1 LFYVSRDVFVKNKWK
16 SEELDERK
24 GMALNVTP
32 FVSGSIA
39 GIDFDVKATIV
50 KNDEEFWS
58 EQASSNYYVGNTA
71 ILNADAMFTGA
82 NEQVVERFRSGSLE
96 NMYFAVYNTNVLQQQ
111 NMMTKNESGLI
122 MNENGKDSY
131 FTFGRLNN
139 NYKLGHF
146 YKNGYKAVA
155 YKYQEYMAA
164 ASFIDPSI
172 NMALPMG
179 LATPDRKGFDLK
191 ADIAWNSAVTL
202 NLRFSK
208 FSMDAVSDEFT
219 TLGGGLG
226 VDVAPL
232 LGFDK
237 RMILQGSYEMG
248 EESDLLKRK
257 TSRIVGGLTVDVWGP
272 FALLGGMQMLKKEFG
287 NGLSLTEDA
296 SVIVNDMDEMLAL
309 GGIQIKLGPGAT
321 FDFQAGTM
329 NNAVNYTVTGADEA
343 GNAVKN
349 KAKLEM
355 DKLLLMG
362 SVTVLF

>member
-1 LFYVSRDVFVKNKWK
+1 
-16 SEELDERK
+16 
-24 GMALNVTP
+24 
-32 FVSGSIA
+32 
-39 GIDFDVKATIV
+39 
-50 KNDEEFWS
+50 
-58 EQASSNYYVGNTA
+58 
-71 ILNADAMFTGA
+71 
-82 NEQVVERFRSGSLE
+82 
-96 NMYFAVYNTNVLQQQ
+96 
-111 NMMTKNESGLI
+111 MMTKNETGLI

-131 FTFGRLNN
+131 FTFGRLYN

-164 ASFIDPSI
+164 ASFIDPSV

-202 NLRFSK
+202 NLRFAK

-309 GGIQIKLGPGAT
+309 GGVQIKLGPGAT